1 MAEQQAPQQQFTIQ
15 RIYLKDVSFETPM
28 GAEVFKQKWEPKIQ
42 LDMNTKTASLG
53 DDNFEVVLKLTVTAS
68 VSDDKVGF
76 LAEVQQAGIFACQG
90 FTAEQLQNIHSV
102 NCADI
107 LFPYAREALD
117 NLVVK
122 GSFPALML
130 APINFDV
137 LYKQALAQSKNQ
149 QAEKTH

>member
-28 GAEVFKQKWEPKIQ
+28 GPEVFKQKWEPKIQ

-53 DDNFEVVLKLTVTAS
+53 DENFEVVLKLTVTAN
-68 VSDDKVGF
+68 VSDEKVGF
-76 LAEVQQAGIFACQG
+76 LAEIQQAGIFSCVG
-90 FTAEQLQNIHSV
+90 FSNEQLQNIHSV
-102 NCADI
+102 SCAEI
-107 LFPYAREALD
+107 LFPYARETLD

-130 APINFDV
+130 APINFEA
-137 LYKQALAQSKNQ
+137 LYKHALAQAQSA
-149 QAEKTH
+149 QADKTH